1 MRSGVLCYIWRE
13 IRAVYVHIWLCCFV
27 LFCVGLG
34 CVGLCWFLVFFYVV
48 YCMKSGSLIPRP
60 YVLSTGL
67 SLMLFHSSAGYFSHN
82 VGLGGGL
89 GGLGGLSGLSVGTG
103 LGLTSPSMSP
113 TKSIGS
119 LADRDSLGL
128 FGSREHLSEMSEMS
142 GDLGGFGGF
151 GDSGKRNRKSALP
164 LYSPKSVVQQI
175 YVSYLQNPKLPLV
188 LALGPAG
195 CGKTLFA
202 CVEAMSQLQSG
213 AIQKIVITR
222 PLVSVEDEEIG
233 FLPGNMVSKMDPWTR
248 PMMDIFREFYSM
260 ADLQNMIR
268 NGVIEIVPL
277 AFMRGRTF
285 HRTFVI
291 ADEMQNSSPNQMMML
306 TTRLGLESKMVV
318 LGDLQQSDRDRDGG
332 RDGVDRDG
340 VDRNGLD
347 DFVVRYENFRK
358 VGESAVGADSVN
370 GAHGVDG
377 NLGYTKSLIGLV
389 RLSASDVFR
398 SQIVSFVL
406 DVYNSTLGFV
416 GIGHSDG
423 LSDGEPVGLELSST
437 KACSE
442 NDFEVLSPVSK
453 IQQNY
458 IPLRDCGRPYPN

>member
-1 MRSGVLCYIWRE
+1 
-13 IRAVYVHIWLCCFV
+13 
-27 LFCVGLG
+27 
-34 CVGLCWFLVFFYVV
+34 
-48 YCMKSGSLIPRP
+48 
-60 YVLSTGL
+60 
-67 SLMLFHSSAGYFSHN
+67 MLFHSSAGYFSHN
-82 VGLGGGL
+82 VGLVGL
-89 GGLGGLSGLSVGTG
+89 GGLGGLGVSGVGVG

-128 FGSREHLSEMSEMS
+128 FGSRENLSEMS
-142 GDLGGFGGF
+142 GNF

-318 LGDLQQSDRDRDGG
+318 LGDLQQSDRVRDGGRDGG
-332 RDGVDRDG
+332 RDGVE
-340 VDRNGLD
+340 RNGLD
-347 DFVVRYENFRK
+347 DFVVRYENFRR
-358 VGESAVGADSVN
+358 VGENGD

-406 DVYNSTLGFV
+406 DVYNSSLGVETGVEEDEEDEESV
-416 GIGHSDG
+416 G
-423 LSDGEPVGLELSST
+423 ST
-437 KACSE
+437 KTGSE
-442 NDFEVLSPVSK
+442 NDFEVLSPVIK
-453 IQQNY
+453 NY

>member
-1 MRSGVLCYIWRE
+1 
-13 IRAVYVHIWLCCFV
+13 
-27 LFCVGLG
+27 
-34 CVGLCWFLVFFYVV
+34 
-48 YCMKSGSLIPRP
+48 
-60 YVLSTGL
+60 
-67 SLMLFHSSAGYFSHN
+67 MLFHSSAGYFSHN
-82 VGLGGGL
+82 VGLSGLSGL
-89 GGLGGLSGLSVGTG
+89 GGLGGMGGMGSGGAG

-119 LADRDSLGL
+119 LTDRDSLGL
-128 FGSREHLSEMSEMS
+128 FGSREHLSEFS

-318 LGDLQQSDRDRDGG
+318 LGDLQQSDRDGG
-332 RDGVDRDG
+332 REVE
-340 VDRNGLD
+340 RNGLD
-347 DFVVRYENFRK
+347 DFVVRYENFRR
-358 VGESAVGADSVN
+358 VGENGDGA
-370 GAHGVDG
+370 DG

-406 DVYNSTLGFV
+406 DVYNSTLGVV
-416 GIGHSDG
+416 GIDHSDG
-423 LSDGEPVGLELSST
+423 GSDGEPVGLELSST
-437 KACSE
+437 KTGSE

-453 IQQNY
+453 NY

>member
-1 MRSGVLCYIWRE
+1 
-13 IRAVYVHIWLCCFV
+13 
-27 LFCVGLG
+27 
-34 CVGLCWFLVFFYVV
+34 
-48 YCMKSGSLIPRP
+48 MKSGSLIPRP

-67 SLMLFHSSAGYFSHN
+67 SLMLFHSSAGYFSQN
-82 VGLGGGL
+82 VGLGVGL
-89 GGLGGLSGLSVGTG
+89 GVGGTG

-119 LADRDSLGL
+119 LSDRDSLGL
-128 FGSREHLSEMSEMS
+128 FGSREHLSEMS

-332 RDGVDRDG
+332 QDG

-347 DFVVRYENFRK
+347 DFVVRYENFRR
-358 VGESAVGADSVN
+358 VGENGDGADGVD

-406 DVYNSTLGFV
+406 DVYNSSLV
-416 GIGHSDG
+416 EEEVEEEEEEVE
-423 LSDGEPVGLELSST
+423 EPIGLELSST
-437 KACSE
+437 KTSSE
-442 NDFEVLSPVSK
+442 NDFEMLSPVSK